1 MTERYEADYGHKW
14 CLICGSDNPLSF
26 GLTFRADN
34 DGIAYGSFQS
44 HTGLQGYDGY
54 IHGGVISALLDS
66 VMTHCLFHR
75 GVRAVTGELN
85 IRFKFPCSLYCRF
98 GFASLGSI
106 GSRPQLYYV
115 KAELLYEQQVMAR
128 AKAKFMEIGING
140 SLIRS

>member
-85 IRFKFPCSLYCRF
+85 IRFKFPVPCTAVLDLRAWVVSV
-98 GFASLGSI
+98 I
-106 GSRPQLYYV
+106 TPVYYV